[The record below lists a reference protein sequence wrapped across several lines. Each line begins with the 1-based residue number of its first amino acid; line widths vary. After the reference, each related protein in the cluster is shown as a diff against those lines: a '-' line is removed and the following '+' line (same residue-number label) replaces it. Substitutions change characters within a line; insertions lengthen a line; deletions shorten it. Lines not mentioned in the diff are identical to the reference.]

1 MKKRIF
7 VTVLLIIFIFGMIN
21 VDAASQR
28 MVDNADLL
36 TELEENSI
44 ESKLDGLSAKHGLDI
59 VIVTVDSTDG
69 KSVKDYADDYYDHN
83 GYREDGI
90 LLLIGMDDRDWWIS
104 TTGYGITV
112 FTDAGLD
119 YISDRFVP
127 YLSDGEYSEAFTV
140 FADLCDSFIIRA
152 GSDDPYDHGGMPDD
166 YFDSGEYAKEP
177 YDIKISLV
185 ISLLIGLAS
194 AFIGTG
200 IMKGQLNTVRP
211 QNKADNYVKADS
223 MKVTR
228 SRDLYLYS
236 HVSKRLRP
244 QNNSG
249 SSSGGSFSRGSS
261 VHRSSSGRS
270 HGGRGGKF

>member
-7 VTVLLIIFIFGMIN
+7 VTVLLTVFIFGMIN

-28 MVDNADLL
+28 MVDNAELL
-36 TELEENSI
+36 TEVEKNSI
-44 ESKLDGLSAKHGLDI
+44 ESKLEGLSEKHGLDI

-69 KSVKDYADDYYDHN
+69 KSVKDYADDYYDYN

-90 LLLIGMDDRDWWIS
+90 LLLIAMEDRDWMIS

-166 YFDSGEYAKEP
+166 YYVTEEYEKEP
-177 YDIKISLV
+177 YDIKISIV
-185 ISLLIGLAS
+185 ISLVIGLVS
-194 AFIGTG
+194 AFIVTG

-244 QNNSG
+244 QDNSG
-249 SSSGGSFSRGSS
+249 SSSRGSS